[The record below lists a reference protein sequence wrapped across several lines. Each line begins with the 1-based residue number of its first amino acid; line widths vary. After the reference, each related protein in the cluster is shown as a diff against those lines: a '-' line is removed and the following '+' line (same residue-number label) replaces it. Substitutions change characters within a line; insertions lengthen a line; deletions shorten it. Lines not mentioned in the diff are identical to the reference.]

1 MSTARLVS
9 AAEWREYLLLRC
21 LGFCCVSEEIT
32 PLDQVFIFCS
42 CFLVLHNTWIPNL
55 HCHIW
60 SLCRVIAVLHGTFC
74 IASVMYDHFTN
85 IFSEIKKYSDV
96 CSFPLPTAV
105 SCGSA
110 KFKNTYRLTS
120 CAPSFCWTFALP
132 DVSLWH
138 FFFLQRLLFKL
149 APSCCTHSLHTFM
162 FSRQTIEGKGNNF
175 RCCPVAEFRLYACR
189 LMCSE
194 WPERLWAGLFVAW
207 LVQVSSNDWL
217 WTACLLMWMGL
228 LWATPFQLGPMK
240 SPVWWSL
247 SAQGLSSQQKGLL
260 FVGTINWWWIIPNPL
275 YSSGQ
280 SNGHGCM
287 QTYNT
292 LSRHVCPRLRRRQI
306 LHLHVVHCSDSRSFA
321 ALGLGGSGSF

>member
-1 MSTARLVS
+1 MFVVFLYPLLHLVAQQNS
-9 AAEWREYLLLRC
+9 KIPIDLQAALHRFAGHLLSQTSL
-21 LGFCCVSEEIT
+21 F
-32 PLDQVFIFCS
+32 DIF
-42 CFLVLHNTWIPNL
+42 
-55 HCHIW
+55 
-60 SLCRVIAVLHGTFC
+60 
-74 IASVMYDHFTN
+74 Y
-85 IFSEIKKYSDV
+85 
-96 CSFPLPTAV
+96 
-105 SCGSA
+105 
-110 KFKNTYRLTS
+110 
-120 CAPSFCWTFALP
+120 
-132 DVSLWH
+132 
-138 FFFLQRLLFKL
+138 FFLQRLLFKL
-149 APSCCTHSLHTFM
+149 APSCRTHSLHTFM

-292 LSRHVCPRLRRRQI
+292 LSRHVCPRLRRHQI

>member
-1 MSTARLVS
+1 
-9 AAEWREYLLLRC
+9 
-21 LGFCCVSEEIT
+21 
-32 PLDQVFIFCS
+32 
-42 CFLVLHNTWIPNL
+42 
-55 HCHIW
+55 
-60 SLCRVIAVLHGTFC
+60 
-74 IASVMYDHFTN
+74 
-85 IFSEIKKYSDV
+85 
-96 CSFPLPTAV
+96 
-105 SCGSA
+105 
-110 KFKNTYRLTS
+110 
-120 CAPSFCWTFALP
+120 
-132 DVSLWH
+132 
-138 FFFLQRLLFKL
+138 
-149 APSCCTHSLHTFM
+149 M
-162 FSRQTIEGKGNNF
+162 FSRQTIKGKGNNF

-194 WPERLWAGLFVAW
+194 WPERLWAGLFVAR

-260 FVGTINWWWIIPNPL
+260 FVRTINWWWIIPNPL

-292 LSRHVCPRLRRRQI
+292 LSREPTAAKTSNIALACALLRFMQLCRLGSLWVLVI
-306 LHLHVVHCSDSRSFA
+306 LIILLSC
-321 ALGLGGSGSF
+321 